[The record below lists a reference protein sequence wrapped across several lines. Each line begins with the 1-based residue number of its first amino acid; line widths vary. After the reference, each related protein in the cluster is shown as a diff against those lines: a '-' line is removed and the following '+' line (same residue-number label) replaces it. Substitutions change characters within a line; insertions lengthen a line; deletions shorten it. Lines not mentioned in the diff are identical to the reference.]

1 MAGGDGWPASE
12 LTPTV
17 AAATGRM
24 REVSD
29 EWKMGLL
36 SECGMPCS
44 HVVGMGNKG
53 FSRRRGP
60 SCMGLIE

>member
-36 SECGMPCS
+36 SE
-44 HVVGMGNKG
+44 
-53 FSRRRGP
+53 
-60 SCMGLIE
+60 